1 MTSLS
6 EELLNA
12 WLQLSKTIINN
23 KIVSDMPYNES
34 LICNI
39 LYRSQLQTPEKRLT
53 ATDLCNE
60 TQMLKSQMNRTLNQ
74 MEEKGIILRE
84 RSDRDKR
91 QVFITLDMENA
102 ASYRQQH
109 EKILRITD
117 AVIEQTGKEKAMEII
132 DLFNAIAN
140 IAEGILK

>member
-132 DLFNAIAN
+132 DLFNTIAN

>member
-23 KIVSDMPYNES
+23 KIVSDLPYNES

-60 TQMLKSQMNRTLNQ
+60 TKMLKSQMNRTLNQ

-91 QVFITLDMENA
+91 QVFITLNMENA
-102 ASYRQQH
+102 APYKRQH
-109 EKILRITD
+109 EKILQITD
-117 AVIEQTGKEKAMEII
+117 AVIEQTGEQKAMEII
-132 DLFNAIAN
+132 DLFKTISD